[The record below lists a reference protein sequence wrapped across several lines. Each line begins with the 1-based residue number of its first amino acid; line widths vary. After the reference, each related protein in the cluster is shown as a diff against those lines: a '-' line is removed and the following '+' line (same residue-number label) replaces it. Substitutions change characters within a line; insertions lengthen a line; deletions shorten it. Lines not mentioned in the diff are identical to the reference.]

1 MGTIH
6 LAGSVACFIIGGL
19 VMLICGFLAITTS
32 SNFENIKIDMGRM
45 AVVGF
50 FIVAAGV
57 IIAIKSK
64 N

>member
-1 MGTIH
+1 
-6 LAGSVACFIIGGL
+6 
-19 VMLICGFLAITTS
+19 MLICGFLAITTS

-57 IIAIKSK
+57 IIAVKGK